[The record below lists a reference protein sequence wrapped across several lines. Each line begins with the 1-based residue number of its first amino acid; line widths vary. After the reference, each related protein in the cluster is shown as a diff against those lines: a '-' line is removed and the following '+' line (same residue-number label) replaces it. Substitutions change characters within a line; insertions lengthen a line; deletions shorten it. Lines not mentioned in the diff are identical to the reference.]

1 MGSCVPNYT
10 ASDPIFII
18 LIVTDI
24 ATSGLMW
31 FYFCLQICL
40 QFLLNFISGVPVRM
54 KKSPFLMHHKFL
66 VIDKNILIN
75 GSSNWTS
82 TSFAGN
88 WDNIIVTSV
97 PALVMP
103 FSRHFSQLWT
113 EFSEMDHK
121 LQVW

>member
-1 MGSCVPNYT
+1 M
-10 ASDPIFII
+10 
-18 LIVTDI
+18 
-24 ATSGLMW
+24 
-31 FYFCLQICL
+31 CL

-66 VIDKNILIN
+66 VIDKNILIS

-82 TSFAGN
+82 TAFAGN
-88 WDNIIVTSV
+88 WDNIIVTSL

-103 FSRHFSQLWT
+103 FSQHFSQLWK

-121 LQVW
+121 LQV